1 MNLALDLDGTLIT
14 CEPRQSAVLQ
24 AAKVSVGAQF
34 DVDRVWPLKRIG
46 ASTEHALV
54 QIGVDLAVA
63 KQVAD
68 HWQRMIEQPGWLAL
82 DSVQPGVFGVL
93 DKMRAQAS
101 RLVLI
106 TARSRSEF
114 VRPELS
120 QLGLAKFFDEIIV
133 VSPRTTAD
141 AKATCLRQKSMHAF
155 FGDTE
160 SDWMAARTAGVPF
173 YALTTGQRSAS
184 FLLRAG
190 ITESFDD
197 LAGAWNDFLK
207 TMDVKLGKNN

>member
-14 CEPRQSAVLQ
+14 CEPRQSAVLH
-24 AAKVSVGAQF
+24 AAKVCVGAQF
-34 DVDRVWPLKRIG
+34 EVDRVWPLKRLG
-46 ASTEHALV
+46 ASTEQALV
-54 QIGVDLAVA
+54 QIGVDSAVA

-68 HWQRMIEQPGWLAL
+68 HWQRMIEQPCWLAL

-93 DKMRAQAS
+93 DKMRAQAA

-106 TARSRSEF
+106 TARNRSEF

-120 QLGLAKFFDEIIV
+120 QLGLEKFFDGIIV
-133 VSPRTTAD
+133 VPPRTAAE
-141 AKATCLRQKSMHAF
+141 AKATCLRQQATNAF

-160 SDWMAARTAGVPF
+160 SDWIAARTAGVPF

-184 FLLRAG
+184 FLTRAG
-190 ITESFDD
+190 ITKSFDD
-197 LAGAWNDFLK
+197 LAGAWTDFLQ
-207 TMDVKLGKNN
+207 TMDVKSGNKN